1 MKAAARRAL
10 NSPAP
15 YAARG
20 LEGDNI
26 LNGIAYPELTRRD
39 CWTTIQPDVSV
50 SVSHCITFTELIQ
63 IEIRDVVITIPF

>member
-10 NSPAP
+10 NSPAS

-26 LNGIAYPELTRRD
+26 LNGIAYPEVNQARLLDDHSCQTDWHPGDDFALR
-39 CWTTIQPDVSV
+39 
-50 SVSHCITFTELIQ
+50 
-63 IEIRDVVITIPF
+63 

>member
-10 NSPAP
+10 NSPAS

-26 LNGIAYPELTRRD
+26 LNGIAYPELTTRS

-50 SVSHCITFTELIQ
+50 SVSH
-63 IEIRDVVITIPF
+63 